1 MGGQLLPQG
10 LMRKQKRLMV
20 FKGKLA
26 IITFDFRLVSNNIN
40 DYNRDN
46 DNEYSGF
53 MMSDQLCFIWVMGE
67 YGVHE
72 SWSKIFFLRFEN
84 VFTLRS
90 LGCTILGEL
99 LVMKLIL
106 NPTMNRGA
114 MWLFRLTLYLYM
126 RRILV
131 SKMFHI

>member
-53 MMSDQLCFIWVMGE
+53 MMSDQLCFIWVMRE

-72 SWSKIFFLRFEN
+72 SWSKLFFLRFEN